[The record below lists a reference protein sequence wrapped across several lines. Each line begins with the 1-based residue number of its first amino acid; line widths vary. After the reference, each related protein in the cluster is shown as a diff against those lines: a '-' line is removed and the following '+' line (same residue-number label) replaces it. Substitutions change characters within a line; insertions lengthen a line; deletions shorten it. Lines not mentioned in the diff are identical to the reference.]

1 MAAIRLEFAQFGNF
15 DYFKIYRNLASTN
28 IEDLG
33 QPIGTSS
40 TMYYE
45 DSTVEPSLSY
55 FYRVGV
61 VRDSVEEFSEEINV
75 IAEVVFTPPYNLTVE
90 FKNDGVDRLELNWN
104 LDGFV
109 DEQRYYC
116 SETTVDVNNLPVP
129 KAVLSGDVRAYV
141 DTSVSVD
148 KVYNVLVGSVKNSI
162 EKLSYQLT
170 VSTSRLTKSI
180 KALFSASEKGGAYNF
195 QDLSTLWQDVEATIP
210 VTAVDQFIARVDD
223 ISGNGNHLIQANAV
237 KRPQLKQDTMG
248 YYAWF
253 DGSNGM
259 QTLAAANL
267 SGLAQFTFFS
277 RLSRERASSDEVIFE
292 SSVNYNNA
300 SGSLNFAFN
309 PSGVVVATKGPGSY
323 PSGYVLAQIQSE
335 VDAVYTAS
343 VNLVAASNKVQI
355 FRRNRINAA
364 ITSRLDN
371 TSQTL
376 TDQQLYLGGRGGSA
390 YFTKTKFRC
399 LVLVGRTATQNEIER
414 LEELLKV

>member
-1 MAAIRLEFAQFGNF
+1 MTDR
-15 DYFKIYRNLASTN
+15 
-28 IEDLG
+28 IE
-33 QPIGTSS
+33 
-40 TMYYE
+40 Y
-45 DSTVEPSLSY
+45 
-55 FYRVGV
+55 
-61 VRDSVEEFSEEINV
+61 
-75 IAEVVFTPPYNLTVE
+75 
-90 FKNDGVDRLELNWN
+90 NWN
-104 LDGFV
+104 LDGFI
-109 DEQRYYC
+109 DEQHYYC
-116 SETTVDVNNLPVP
+116 SETPIDFDNLPIP

-148 KVYNVLVGSVKNSI
+148 KVYYALIGSVKNSI
-162 EKLSYQLT
+162 EKLSPQVR

-210 VTAVDQFIARVDD
+210 VTAVDQFIARADD
-223 ISGNGNHLIQANAV
+223 VSGNGNHLIQANAV
-237 KRPQLKQDTMG
+237 KRPQLKQDVVG

-253 DGSNGM
+253 GGSNCM

-267 SGLAQFTFFS
+267 SGLVQFTFFS
-277 RLSRERASSDEVIFE
+277 RLSRERASYDEVIFE
-292 SSVNYNNA
+292 SSANYNDV
-300 SGSLNFAFN
+300 SGSLNFSFTT
-309 PSGVVVATKGPGSY
+309 SGVAVATRGSGSY

-355 FRRNRINAA
+355 FRRNGINAA

-371 TSQTL
+371 TSQIL
-376 TDQQLYLGGRGGSA
+376 TNQQLYLGGRGNSA

>member
-1 MAAIRLEFAQFGNF
+1 M
-15 DYFKIYRNLASTN
+15 TN
-28 IEDLG
+28 
-33 QPIGTSS
+33 
-40 TMYYE
+40 
-45 DSTVEPSLSY
+45 
-55 FYRVGV
+55 
-61 VRDSVEEFSEEINV
+61 
-75 IAEVVFTPPYNLTVE
+75 
-90 FKNDGVDRLELNWN
+90 RLELNWKV
-104 LDGFV
+104 DGFV

-116 SETTVDVNNLPVP
+116 SETPIDVNNLPAP
-129 KAVLSGDVRAYV
+129 KVVLAGDARSYA
-141 DTSVSVD
+141 DSVIDVD
-148 KVYNVLVGSVKNSI
+148 KTYYVAVCSVKNSI
-162 EKLSYQLT
+162 EKLSPQVR

-195 QDLSTLWQDVEATIP
+195 QDLSTLWQDVEATVP
-210 VTAVDQFIARVDD
+210 VTAVDQFIARADD

-335 VDAVYTAS
+335 VDAVYTTS
-343 VNLVAASNKVQI
+343 FNLFAASNKVQI
-355 FRRNRINAA
+355 FRRNGINAA

-376 TDQQLYLGGRGGSA
+376 TNQQLYLGGRGSSA
-390 YFTKTKFRC
+390 YFTKTKFRS
-399 LVLVGRTATQNEIER
+399 LVLLGRTATQTEIER